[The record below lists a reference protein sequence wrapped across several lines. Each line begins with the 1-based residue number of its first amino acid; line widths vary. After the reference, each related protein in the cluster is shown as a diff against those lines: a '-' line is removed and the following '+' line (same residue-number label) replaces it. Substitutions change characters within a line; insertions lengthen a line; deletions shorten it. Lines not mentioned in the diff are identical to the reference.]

1 MLGRAILRLFAAL
14 GLLFSLVTF
23 CPPLLRAWTHLLAV
37 PYRDPKGDIL
47 IVLGADR
54 LDTGAIGVTSYWRCT
69 YAVLAWRSGSFHQV
83 LVCGGP
89 PKSPV
94 SAPMRDFLVSQGI
107 PAASIRLDTA
117 STSTRTNALEAA
129 RLLAHTPGVKVLL
142 TSDYHSLRAAR
153 AFRKAGLDV
162 LPCYFPDALKRV
174 NFWPDRW
181 RVFCDLS
188 LETTK
193 LAWYKLHGWI

>member
-1 MLGRAILRLFAAL
+1 MLGRAILRLLAAL
-14 GLLFSLVTF
+14 GLLVTVVTF
-23 CPPLLRAWTHLLAV
+23 CPPLLRAWTRLLSV
-37 PYRDPKGDIL
+37 PYRDPKGDTL
-47 IVLGADR
+47 IVLGGDR
-54 LDTGAIGVTSYWRCT
+54 LDTGVIGVTSYWRCI
-69 YAVLAWRSGSFHQV
+69 YAVLAWRSGSFHQM

-89 PKSPV
+89 PKAPV
-94 SAPMRDFLVSQGI
+94 SVPMRDFLVGQGI
-107 PAASIRLDTA
+107 PAAGIVLETN

>member
-1 MLGRAILRLFAAL
+1 MLGRATVRLLAAA
-14 GLLFSLVTF
+14 GLLLTVVTF
-23 CPPLLRAWTHLLAV
+23 CPPLLRAWTRLLSV
-37 PYRDPKGDIL
+37 PYRDPKGDTL
-47 IVLGADR
+47 IVLGADS
-54 LDTGAIGVTSYWRCT
+54 LDTGVIGVTSYWRCT

-89 PKSPV
+89 PKTPV
-94 SAPMRDFLVSQGI
+94 SAPMKAFLVSQGI
-107 PAASIRLDTA
+107 PAADIVLETN

-129 RLLAHTPGVKVLL
+129 RLLARTPGVKVLL
-142 TSDYHSLRAAR
+142 TSDYHSLRAAS
-153 AFRKAGLDV
+153 AFRKAGLEV

>member
-1 MLGRAILRLFAAL
+1 MLGRVASRLFAAV
-14 GLLFSLVTF
+14 GLLLSLVTL
-23 CPPLLRAWTHLLAV
+23 CPPLLRAWTRLLSV
-37 PYRDPKGDIL
+37 PYRDPKGSTL

-54 LDTGAIGVTSYWRCT
+54 LDTGAIGVTSYWRCI

-89 PKSPV
+89 PEAPV
-94 SAPMRDFLVSQGI
+94 SAPMKAFLVSQGI
-107 PAASIRLDTA
+107 PAGDIVVETV
-117 STSTRTNALEAA
+117 STSTRTNALQAA
-129 RLLAHTPGVKVLL
+129 RLLARAPGLKVLL
-142 TSDYHSLRAAR
+142 TSDYHSLRASR

-181 RVFCDLS
+181 RLFCDLS
-188 LETTK
+188 LETSK